1 MSAPNTNIE
10 KQTRRHR
17 GPLIGMTLVVIFA
30 VGIIFFWLAR
40 DTANAPGPE
49 GADVQIDGRTG
60 QPTTPSE
67 TPPVIE
73 RNVTPGAPSSGETG
87 TPGQAGPAGTVTQPA
102 VPVQPQPAN

>member
-17 GPLIGMTLVVIFA
+17 GPLIGMMLVVIFA

-40 DTANAPGPE
+40 DTANAPGPD

-60 QPTTPSE
+60 A
-67 TPPVIE
+67 PVQDQTAPATQGT
-73 RNVTPGAPSSGETG
+73 VTPGAPTSGQTG
-87 TPGQAGPAGTVTQPA
+87 TPGQSGPAGTVTQPA
-102 VPVQPQPAN
+102 TPTQPQPQN